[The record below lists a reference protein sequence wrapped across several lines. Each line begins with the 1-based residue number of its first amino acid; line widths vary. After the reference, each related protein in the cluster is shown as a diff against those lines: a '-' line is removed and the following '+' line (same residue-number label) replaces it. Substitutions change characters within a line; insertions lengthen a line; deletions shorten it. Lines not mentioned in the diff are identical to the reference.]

1 MPMLETAPGIQ
12 VHYAVDDFTD
22 PWLVAPTTV
31 MIHGLAESGEAF
43 RAFVPALARK
53 TRLIRLDL
61 RGYGQSP
68 AMPADHDWRF
78 DTLVA
83 DVVRVIGATST
94 SKVNLVGGK
103 IGGTIAL
110 AVAARHPQLIDR
122 LAVLGAPASLRD
134 MIARTPFW
142 RKQIAEE
149 GVGTWV
155 RATNSGRMGS
165 RMTPAQLEWWAAL
178 MARTAA
184 STLDGF
190 LQMVPHVDVTDE
202 VARIT
207 APTLVVTTTGSG
219 LGSVDSV
226 RAWQERIIGSRLMV
240 LDNDSYHV
248 AASDPDETAALV
260 RDFLF
265 PA

>member
-1 MPMLETAPGIQ
+1 
-12 VHYAVDDFTD
+12 
-22 PWLVAPTTV
+22 
-31 MIHGLAESGEAF
+31 
-43 RAFVPALARK
+43 
-53 TRLIRLDL
+53 
-61 RGYGQSP
+61 
-68 AMPADHDWRF
+68 
-78 DTLVA
+78 
-83 DVVRVIGATST
+83 
-94 SKVNLVGGK
+94 
-103 IGGTIAL
+103 
-110 AVAARHPQLIDR
+110 
-122 LAVLGAPASLRD
+122 
-134 MIARTPFW
+134 
-142 RKQIAEE
+142 
-149 GVGTWV
+149 
-155 RATNSGRMGS
+155 
-165 RMTPAQLEWWAAL
+165 

-184 STLDGF
+184 STLEGF

>member
-1 MPMLETAPGIQ
+1 MMIETAPGIR
-12 VHYAVDDFTD
+12 VHVRVDDFTD
-22 PWLVAPTTV
+22 AWTQVPTV
-31 MIHGLAESGEAF
+31 LMIHGLAESGEAF

-53 TRLIRLDL
+53 ARVARLDL
-61 RGYGQSP
+61 RGYGDSP
-68 AMPADHDWRF
+68 AMPADHPWRF
-78 DTLVA
+78 DALVE
-83 DVVRVIGATST
+83 DVVRVIAALGSPR
-94 SKVNLVGGK
+94 VHLVGGK

-110 AVAARHPQLIDR
+110 AVAARHPTLVDK

-134 MIARTPFW
+134 MISRTPAW
-142 RKQIAEE
+142 RAQIAKD
-149 GVGTWV
+149 GVLAWV
-155 RATNSGRMGS
+155 RGSNAGRMGS
-165 RMTPAQLEWWAAL
+165 RMTAEQLEWWAQL
-178 MARTAA
+178 MGRTAA

-190 LQMVPHVDVTDE
+190 LQMVPGVDVTGE
-202 VARIT
+202 VHCIA

-226 RAWQERIIGSRLMV
+226 RAWQQQIARSKLVV

-265 PA
+265 A